1 MFVSGRIWKEGKFWL
16 IEVST
21 INVMTQGRSKKEA
34 YHMMR
39 DAVELLIN
47 RKGVKVEIFQIS
59 NGGFTLHINDD
70 AVMVSLILKGQRAK
84 HGLTLANMAKRLGS
98 TSKNAYAQY
107 EQGRS
112 IPSLHK
118 LQQLLSLMDPKA
130 IISLNLIDEPVGHV
144 A

>member
-59 NGGFTLHINDD
+59 NGGFTLHIND
-70 AVMVSLILKGQRAK
+70 ARPYSRKYG
-84 HGLTLANMAKRLGS
+84 
-98 TSKNAYAQY
+98 
-107 EQGRS
+107 
-112 IPSLHK
+112 
-118 LQQLLSLMDPKA
+118 
-130 IISLNLIDEPVGHV
+130 
-144 A
+144 